1 MRETQTDF
9 YSIRSRMNF
18 QNVQK
23 FQMITLQVG
32 QCGNQVGTSLYDT
45 IASEIVETKDS
56 EEEVLMARRTF
67 FRESKEKLVSRSVL
81 VDVRICFIRI
91 ISLIDSK
98 LHSHFQSLV
107 THLFIHTL
115 TQATMHTHV
124 TDRTQSHRRG
134 DQSKTQELVLRKGY
148 VCL

>member
-1 MRETQTDF
+1 MREPGETQTDF
-9 YSIRSRMNF
+9 YGQMIPNECSKCS
-18 QNVQK
+18 K

-81 VDVRICFIRI
+81 VDVRICFIRS
-91 ISLIDSK
+91 SL
-98 LHSHFQSLV
+98 
-107 THLFIHTL
+107 
-115 TQATMHTHV
+115 
-124 TDRTQSHRRG
+124 
-134 DQSKTQELVLRKGY
+134 
-148 VCL
+148 